1 MAAPNQEGALCGESL
16 LNRRW
21 QTHKNAPS
29 RGVFFVRMHIT
40 AALAASLTLH
50 LAVAMLDIQDP
61 PIGKFPPPN
70 AGGSGQK
77 IFATLMPP
85 TGTDS
90 QLLTSSA
97 VGASSN
103 DPLPE
108 TDTTATTVSGQ
119 QASPSSEVQ
128 ASSPA
133 PVRYFE
139 RHEVDRPARIIDNL
153 DARDG
158 PLDKALAEFDIDG
171 SIVIECSISDRG
183 LVDKLNVINTTLPD
197 TVVRIIIAQAEQAKF
212 IPARLNHA
220 AVPSRI
226 VIELSIREK
235 PKAPPI

>member
-1 MAAPNQEGALCGESL
+1 MPNQEGASCGESL

-21 QTHKNAPS
+21 QSHKNAPS
-29 RGVFFVRMHIT
+29 RGVFFVRMRIT
-40 AALAASLTLH
+40 AAFAASLTLH
-50 LAVAMLDIQDP
+50 LAAAMLDIQYLSM
-61 PIGKFPPPN
+61 GKFPPPN
-70 AGGSGQK
+70 AGGSRQK
-77 IFATLMPP
+77 ILATLGPP
-85 TGTDS
+85 TSTDS

-97 VGASSN
+97 VDTGSN
-103 DPLPE
+103 DLLPE
-108 TDTTATTVSGQ
+108 TDTAAATVLGQ
-119 QASPSSEVQ
+119 QASLSSEAQ

-139 RHEVDRPARIIDNL
+139 RHEVDRPPRIIDNL

-171 SIVIECSISDRG
+171 SIVIEYSISDRG
-183 LVDKLNVINTTLPD
+183 LVEKLNVINTTLPD
-197 TVVRIIIAQAEQAKF
+197 AVVRIIIAQAEQAKF

-235 PKAPPI
+235 PKPPPI